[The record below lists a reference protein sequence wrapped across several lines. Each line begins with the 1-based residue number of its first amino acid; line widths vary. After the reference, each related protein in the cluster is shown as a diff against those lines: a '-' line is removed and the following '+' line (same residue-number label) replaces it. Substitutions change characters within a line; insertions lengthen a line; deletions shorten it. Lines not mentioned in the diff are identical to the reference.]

1 MESLSPECTP
11 LKHRYDSCFNAWFEG
26 YLQPALAASA
36 SSSASAPTSIPS
48 PSAIAFTSASPS
60 QAGTTSTSQNTGTTP
75 VGAGSGPAKKTPIIT
90 SWANAFPTRYRRKAK
105 PSSSS
110 SSDPNLSS
118 STSQGGAGTQAGEQ
132 EQEHHWYDFPFD
144 DTPSEPEYENDLS
157 LVGGGAAIEMMDPK
171 IRAKVKAEEY
181 QRNCG
186 KVWEEYQGCLKKSI
200 AQNESLSALLETAR
214 EEHPLGNL
222 DGLRGTPWDSKAQF
236 TSTD

>member
-36 SSSASAPTSIPS
+36 SASVS
-48 PSAIAFTSASPS
+48 TSASS
-60 QAGTTSTSQNTGTTP
+60 SENLASASGSTSQTGAPATLRTDSTP
-75 VGAGSGPAKKTPIIT
+75 SSAPVKKTPIIT
-90 SWANAFPTRYRRKAK
+90 SWAHAFPTRYRRKAK
-105 PSSSS
+105 PSSDPNSTSS
-110 SSDPNLSS
+110 SSSSS
-118 STSQGGAGTQAGEQ
+118 STNVGGLSAGTAEP

-144 DTPSEPEYENDLS
+144 DTPSEPEYETDLPLS
-157 LVGGGAAIEMMDPK
+157 GGTGPGGAGIEMDIK
-171 IRAKVKAEEY
+171 TRARIKAEEY

-222 DGLRGTPWDSKAQF
+222 DGLKGTPWDSGAHF
-236 TSTD
+236 TSTE